1 MPWIV
6 WIGWFRDWDSS
17 RGGNETRPF
26 ACQEKEVLCNKE
38 ADAISPCCE
47 GARVSCT
54 GHGSG
59 SQTLLRVIA
68 DVYPVTLVKKL
79 CWGSEYDASCRQVYI
94 DQCFMLCLDLSLHMH
109 HQVREDIAHRHA
121 GVVIQWVC
129 VTEGDQILWR
139 FLPHTVTAASCICT
153 TSSLSYRVQ
162 PLSPPCSAPQGLSFS
177 LVAMHQASFPQLTLG
192 NILHALCEM
201 EEKVILETSDHSD
214 PLQMKWCLHKPSK
227 PLKET
232 C

>member
-1 MPWIV
+1 MPWTV

-54 GHGSG
+54 WHGSG

-109 HQVREDIAHRHA
+109 HQVREDVAHRHA

-129 VTEGDQILWR
+129 VTEGGTR
-139 FLPHTVTAASCICT
+139 
-153 TSSLSYRVQ
+153 SSD
-162 PLSPPCSAPQGLSFS
+162 
-177 LVAMHQASFPQLTLG
+177 ASFPTLSQKHHTYVPLLPSPTEY
-192 NILHALCEM
+192 NHFHLHAALLKGSASAWLLCTRLHFHSLHW
-201 EEKVILETSDHSD
+201 VIYSMLFVRW
-214 PLQMKWCLHKPSK
+214 KRR
-227 PLKET
+227 
-232 C
+232 

>member
-54 GHGSG
+54 WHGSG

-109 HQVREDIAHRHA
+109 HQVREDVAHRHA

-129 VTEGDQILWR
+129 VTEGGTR
-139 FLPHTVTAASCICT
+139 SSVLPSPHCHSSIMHMYHFFPLLQST
-153 TSSLSYRVQ
+153 TSFTSMQRSSRAQLQ
-162 PLSPPCSAPQGLSFS
+162 PGCHAPGFIST
-177 LVAMHQASFPQLTLG
+177 AYTG
-192 NILHALCEM
+192 
-201 EEKVILETSDHSD
+201 
-214 PLQMKWCLHKPSK
+214 
-227 PLKET
+227 
-232 C
+232 